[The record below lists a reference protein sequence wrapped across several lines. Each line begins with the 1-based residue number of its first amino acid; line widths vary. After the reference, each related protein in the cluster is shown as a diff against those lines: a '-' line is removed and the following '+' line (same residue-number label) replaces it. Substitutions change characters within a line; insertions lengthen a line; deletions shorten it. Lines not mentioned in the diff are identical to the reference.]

1 MTTLQIIK
9 SESTA
14 NNFYFWLQEHPEV
27 TKINGYTLG
36 RTAAQQVVTFEFD
49 GGKNYHNFDMEY
61 MWKERKSLND
71 WIRTQL

>member
-1 MTTLQIIK
+1 MSKLQIIK

-27 TKINGYTLG
+27 KKINGYELD
-36 RTAAQQVVTFEFD
+36 RTEAGQVVALKFD
-49 GGKNYHNFDMEY
+49 GGKNYHAFDMAY
-61 MWKERKSLND
+61 MWKERASLND

>member
-1 MTTLQIIK
+1 MTALQIIK

-27 TKINGYTLG
+27 KKINGYELD
-36 RTAAQQVVTFEFD
+36 RTTSNAVVSLRFD
-49 GGKNYHNFDMEY
+49 GGKNYHNFDIAY
-61 MWKERKSLND
+61 MWKERASLND